1 MKLAGVVILYH
12 PDENIV
18 ENINSYITD
27 IDFLYIVDNSDDVTK
42 KIKINL
48 DLLNSKRYKY
58 INLKKK
64 YGHRLSFE
72 FCIKSG

>member
-42 KIKINL
+42 K
-48 DLLNSKRYKY
+48 
-58 INLKKK
+58 
-64 YGHRLSFE
+64 
-72 FCIKSG
+72 